1 MADLKTLGLRLHP
14 EEMGSLVSR
23 RRRGVIF
30 LGFGHGI
37 RKSWRT
43 GYWYLQ
49 TWPSPRAMASIRG
62 KVRDRTD
69 RRYARLPLE
78 WAVENVDHVVRGW
91 GNSLPLRRMSGS
103 SWSFGGDHRG

>member
-14 EEMGSLVSR
+14 EEMGVVGLQEA
-23 RRRGVIF
+23 RRGFIF
-30 LGFGHGI
+30 LGFEHRI

-49 TWPSPRAMASIRG
+49 KWLSPRVMASIGG

-69 RRYARLPLE
+69 RR
-78 WAVENVDHVVRGW
+78 
-91 GNSLPLRRMSGS
+91 
-103 SWSFGGDHRG
+103 